1 MLPGPCLVPQSALH
15 RLLTF
20 PPRAA
25 IPILLKWLKQKLGYS
40 GQADGLP
47 VNIPW
52 HSVLTPYR
60 KRVIWQDALLSI
72 CHDRPPAIY
81 SYGWSK
87 EPQLPAAAD
96 LSYAEVMDHLCG
108 LSVEFMQRRALGIWD
123 KSLTDLLRGVD
134 SAYAKGVNYL
144 RDAGAC
150 KDLSQL
156 LEHYALKMHVA
167 FSITYIC
174 RPAIRNSTQTSGRE
188 ILDALRLRARES
200 LTQVCHAF
208 LEFQAL
214 SVVPRRACSMLHEAL
229 SAALL
234 LYAWDETRNDRQCR
248 RLQERVVDVFTAE
261 AVDTISSGGPGLPE
275 TRWLSPQHVRTMLTL
290 REVLGQNQHPPASAE
305 QPPFGDPAPSASGI
319 YVDSN
324 AMFPAM
330 NSYFPLPPSV

>member
-1 MLPGPCLVPQSALH
+1 M
-15 RLLTF
+15 
-20 PPRAA
+20 
-25 IPILLKWLKQKLGYS
+25 
-40 GQADGLP
+40 
-47 VNIPW
+47 
-52 HSVLTPYR
+52 
-60 KRVIWQDALLSI
+60 IWQDALLSI

-81 SYGWSK
+81 SHAWSK

-108 LSVEFMQRRALGIWD
+108 LSVEFMQRKALGIWD
-123 KSLTDLLRGVD
+123 KPLTDLLRGVD
-134 SAYAKGVNYL
+134 SVYAKGVNYL

-174 RPAIRNSTQTSGRE
+174 RPAIRNSTQTNDQE

-214 SVVPRRACSMLHEAL
+214 SVVPRRTWSMLHEAL

-234 LYAWDETRNDRQCR
+234 LYAWDETRNDPECR
-248 RLQERVVDVFTAE
+248 RLQQRVVDVFTAE

-275 TRWLSPQHVRTMLTL
+275 TRWLSPQHVRTLLTL
-290 REVLGQNQHPPASAE
+290 REVLGQNQHPTAFAE
-305 QPPFGDPAPSASGI
+305 QPPSGDPEPSASGV

-330 NSYFPLPPSV
+330 NPYFPLPPSG